1 MTKLNKV
8 YILLGSN
15 IEPRLHYLNEAMN
28 QLSQELGDFID
39 SSLIYESDALGFESN
54 QKFLNQV
61 IAINTSLVAQKA
73 LDTCLGIEKNLGRIR
88 ESNTVNIMSSRTIDI
103 DILYYNDDI
112 INTNNLIV
120 PHPRLHERRFTLLP
134 LCDIAPAFIHPG
146 IKKDNAKLLAICND
160 NSDVIILN

>member
-15 IEPRLHYLNEAMN
+15 IEPRLYYLKEAVN
-28 QLSQELGDFID
+28 KLSQELGDIID
-39 SSLIYESDALGFESN
+39 LSMIYESDALGFESN
-54 QKFLNQV
+54 HKFLNQV

-73 LDTCLGIEKNLGRIR
+73 LAICLSIEKNLGRIR

-134 LCDIAPAFIHPG
+134 LCDIAPKFVHPG
-146 IKKDNAKLLAICND
+146 IKTENAKLLAICND
-160 NSDVIILN
+160 NSDVIIFN